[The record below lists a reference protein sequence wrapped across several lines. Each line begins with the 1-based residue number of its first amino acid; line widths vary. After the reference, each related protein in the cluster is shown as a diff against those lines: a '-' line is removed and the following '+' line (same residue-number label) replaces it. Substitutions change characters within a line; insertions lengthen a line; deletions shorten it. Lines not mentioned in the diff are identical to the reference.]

1 MKVLD
6 FYRKR
11 SGELAHLKSVLA
23 GLAWDQE
30 VMMPRAGAE
39 HRARQRAALAE
50 VVHEKLTD
58 PALVDALETLL
69 PETLEPRGWAG
80 VRELKRQVEKAVRVP
95 KSLVA
100 ELASVTALA
109 YEQWVRA
116 RAENDFPGFA
126 PWLRRIVELKR
137 READCLNLFALRY
150 DSLLDEFELG
160 ARASWIGDSFSVL
173 RPALTRL
180 LERIDGASASGEKLV
195 LDGDYPTE
203 EQRSFGMEVLSA
215 MGFDWSAG
223 RVDISP
229 HPFCVGI
236 SPRDVRLTT
245 RYTDRNF
252 TRALFGM
259 IHEAGHGLYEQGL
272 DAEEYGL
279 PTCEAVSL
287 GIHESQ
293 SRLWENQVARSRP
306 FWTHWYP
313 RLKEVFP
320 GRLDHFS
327 LDRFLLAINRVEPTP
342 IRVEADEVTY
352 GLHIILRFEIECDL
366 IGDRLDVESLPEV
379 WSRKMEEYLG
389 IRPRNDT
396 EGVLQDTHWSQGLV
410 GYFPT
415 YLLGNL
421 YAAQLMDRAREDLP
435 RMDESL
441 ARGEMSELTGW
452 LRDHVHRPG
461 RTEDADGLI
470 RRLTGEPMRTEPF
483 LNYLDVKYSELYG
496 L

>member
-1 MKVLD
+1 MKTLD

-11 SGELAHLKSVLA
+11 AADVAHLKSILA
-23 GLAWDQE
+23 ALAWDQE

-39 HRARQRAALAE
+39 HRARQRATLAE
-50 VVHEKLTD
+50 TVHEKLTD
-58 PALVDALETLL
+58 PVLVEALERLI
-69 PETLEPRGWAG
+69 PETSDPRRLAG
-80 VRELKRQVEKAVRVP
+80 LRELKRQAEKAARVP

-109 YEQWVRA
+109 YEHWVRA
-116 RAENDFPGFA
+116 RSDSNFSGFA
-126 PWLRRIVELKR
+126 PWLKRVVELKR
-137 READCLNLFALRY
+137 QEADCLNLFDCRY
-150 DSLLDEFELG
+150 DNLLDEFEPG
-160 ARASWIGDSFSVL
+160 ARSSWIREAFSAL

-180 LERIDGASASGEKLV
+180 LERIEEAPTACGTFAI
-195 LDGDYPTE
+195 DGDYSTDS
-203 EQRSFGMEVLSA
+203 QLSFGKEVLTA

-223 RVDISP
+223 RIDVSP

-236 SPRDVRLTT
+236 SPLDVRLTT
-245 RYTDRNF
+245 RYSDKNF
-252 TRALFGM
+252 TRAFFGM

-272 DAEEYGL
+272 DTEEYGL
-279 PTCEAVSL
+279 PTCESVSL

-293 SRLWENQVARSRP
+293 SRLWENQVARSRA

-313 RLKEVFP
+313 RLRAVFP
-320 GRLDHFS
+320 GRLDDLDF
-327 LDRFLLAINRVEPTP
+327 DRFLLAVNRVEPSL

-366 IGDRLDVESLPEV
+366 IEDRLDIESLPEI
-379 WSRKMEEYLG
+379 WKARMEEYLG
-389 IRPRNDT
+389 IRPSDDA
-396 EGVLQDTHWSQGLV
+396 EGILQDTHWSHGLI

-421 YAAQLMDRAREDLP
+421 YAAQLMEQARRDVPLL
-435 RMDESL
+435 DQSL
-441 ARGEMSELTGW
+441 ARGEMMDLTHW
-452 LRDHVHRPG
+452 LRRNVHRAG

-470 RRLTGEPMRTEPF
+470 RRLTGEPLRAEYF
-483 LNYLDVKYSELYG
+483 LDYLTGKYSELYG